1 MGYISPVQAI
11 ASPQH
16 ERVQSALHSVVFHI
30 NTPNS
35 VTVYCYNNNE
45 YLFR

>member
-11 ASPQH
+11 TSPQH
-16 ERVQSALHSVVFHI
+16 GGVQSALHLVVFHI

-35 VTVYCYNNNE
+35 VTGCCYNNNE

>member
-11 ASPQH
+11 LSPQH
-16 ERVQSALHSVVFHI
+16 GEVQSALHSVVFHI

-35 VTVYCYNNNE
+35 VTVCCYNTNE